1 METGLLC
8 FVGSLNLIST
18 KTKLQGKSF
27 QNVGFEI
34 INPFVADISRRYL
47 VHDVLAFHHRNLGF
61 VEGVFLTFDP
71 MEVQHETHHLFGD
84 AFLCV
89 PSTLSWEPKGTPP
102 MPPPQEIRLIR
113 PLISLNKSLLGP
125 YFLGGWLWGGAL
137 RFP

>member
-1 METGLLC
+1 MFCWVIKLD
-8 FVGSLNLIST
+8 I
-18 KTKLQGKSF
+18 KKAKLQGKSF

-84 AFLCV
+84 PFLCV
-89 PSTLSWEPKGTPP
+89 PSTLGKSKEPET
-102 MPPPQEIRLIR
+102 QV
-113 PLISLNKSLLGP
+113 SLAMFGSVVGK
-125 YFLGGWLWGGAL
+125 L
-137 RFP
+137 RG